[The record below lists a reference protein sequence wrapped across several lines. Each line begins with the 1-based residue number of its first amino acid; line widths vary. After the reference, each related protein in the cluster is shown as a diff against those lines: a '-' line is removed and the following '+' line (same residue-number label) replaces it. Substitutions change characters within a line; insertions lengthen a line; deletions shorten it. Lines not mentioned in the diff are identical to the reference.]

1 MLMKTLGKYVLMPG
15 AGIGMLA
22 SFGMFD
28 LGEGGPLKVDTSD
41 PAAVGNTMLAA
52 LEGPLEVAR
61 KIAAAGSSI
70 IGGSGE
76 VPDFMGKIG
85 NAADMLPSTGG
96 AVMGGGAAAP
106 VAARK
111 TVSVPQTAQ
120 AQGGQA
126 PVSALSAS
134 GVGKSS
140 RPPQPVAVD

>member
-1 MLMKTLGKYVLMPG
+1 MLLKTLGKYVLMPT

-28 LGEGGPLKVDTSD
+28 LGEGVGKLSVDNSS
-41 PAAVGNTMLAA
+41 PAAVGETMLAA

-76 VPDFMGKIG
+76 LPDFMGNVSSAG
-85 NAADMLPSTGG
+85 DLLPSGDSVTFGSGG
-96 AVMGGGAAAP
+96 AGAAP

-111 TVSVPQTAQ
+111 TVSVPQAGD
-120 AQGGQA
+120 GGQA
-126 PVSALSAS
+126 QASALSAS

-140 RPPQPVAVD
+140 RPPQVTAD